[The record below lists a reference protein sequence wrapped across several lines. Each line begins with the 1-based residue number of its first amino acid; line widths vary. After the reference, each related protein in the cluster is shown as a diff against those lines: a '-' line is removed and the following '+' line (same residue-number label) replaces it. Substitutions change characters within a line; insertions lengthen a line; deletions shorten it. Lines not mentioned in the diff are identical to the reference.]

1 MKIRIDLDEN
11 LEEEEIIIKCKKID
25 PSIQQIQEAISDITS
40 TTQKLSFYKEE
51 SEYYLPLEDILFFE
65 TSDNKINAH
74 TQDDTYFMKYR
85 LYELEELLPKYF
97 LRISKST
104 IANTNKVFSITHTL
118 GSPNIVQF
126 YNSHKQVYV
135 SRLYFKELKYKLGER
150 R

>member
-1 MKIRIDLDEN
+1 MKIRIDIDEN
-11 LEEEEIIIKCKKID
+11 SEEEEIIIKCKKVD
-25 PSIQQIQEAISDITS
+25 SSIQEIQKAISDITS

-65 TSDNKINAH
+65 TSNNKINAH

-85 LYELEELLPKYF
+85 LYELEELLPRYF

-104 IANTNKVFSITHTL
+104 IANTNKIFSITHIL

-126 YNSHKQVYV
+126 YNSYKQVYV
-135 SRLYFKELKYKLGER
+135 SRLYFKELKNKLGER